1 MINKTELGFGTCQ
14 LGGVNKIGNNH
25 IGMGPQKEKES
36 LEALKTAYKKGI
48 RLYDTADIYGSG
60 KSEKLL
66 GTIFRY
72 VDDVII
78 CSKVGN
84 RVKNKKITFDFSFN
98 YVNASV
104 DKILNRIKKKR
115 LDILLVHSPPVNF
128 KISKDIQLL
137 IKNLKKNK
145 ISNFG
150 ISFKTVNHAME
161 VLKDPK
167 QSKYLDYIEII
178 YNVLDRRAEKNLFVL
193 SKKRDI
199 KIIARMPFA
208 NGFLAKRS
216 FTFSKQDFRYYFDK
230 EFIKWIKQYK
240 KKIKKEN
247 INSLEFCIRFFYQN
261 KYIRYVIPGMRSK
274 KQVLNNVKNFNKG
287 KLNKK
292 NFKIVKNFPNFFY
305 KWS

>member
-104 DKILNRIKKKR
+104 DKILSKR
-115 LDILLVHSPPVNF
+115 L
-128 KISKDIQLL
+128 IS
-137 IKNLKKNK
+137 
-145 ISNFG
+145 
-150 ISFKTVNHAME
+150 
-161 VLKDPK
+161 
-167 QSKYLDYIEII
+167 
-178 YNVLDRRAEKNLFVL
+178 
-193 SKKRDI
+193 
-199 KIIARMPFA
+199 
-208 NGFLAKRS
+208 
-216 FTFSKQDFRYYFDK
+216 
-230 EFIKWIKQYK
+230 
-240 KKIKKEN
+240 
-247 INSLEFCIRFFYQN
+247 
-261 KYIRYVIPGMRSK
+261 
-274 KQVLNNVKNFNKG
+274 
-287 KLNKK
+287 
-292 NFKIVKNFPNFFY
+292 
-305 KWS
+305 